1 MNKVKLNDLIKDGNI
16 VIPLYMLRLYKK
28 YNLTLDEFIF
38 LMYLYNK
45 SFTIFDPEL
54 IAEEL
59 NYDIMEVMG
68 YISVLS
74 DKGLITLDIDKSN
87 GVFEEKISLNNFYEK
102 ITLSLINELG
112 EEEDNKKDES
122 IFAEIE
128 LEFNRKLT
136 PMEKS
141 VVVEWQD
148 NNYSNELI
156 REALKEASLNGVS
169 NLRYIDKILFDWMKK
184 GVKTKED
191 IKKKEAE
198 PEIEIFNCNWLDE
211 EDEEI

>member
-1 MNKVKLNDLIKDGNI
+1 MNKVKLNDLVKDGNI
-16 VIPLYMLRLYKK
+16 VIPIYMLRLYKK
-28 YNLTLDEFIF
+28 YNLNLDEFIF

-45 SFTIFDPEL
+45 NFTVFDPEL
-54 IAEEL
+54 ISNEL

-68 YISVLS
+68 YISVLT
-74 DKGLITLDIDKSN
+74 DKGLITLNIDKNN
-87 GVFEEKISLNNFYEK
+87 GVIEEKISLNNFYEK
-102 ITLSLINELG
+102 ISLSLINELG
-112 EEEDNKKDES
+112 EEQVNEKSSS
-122 IFAEIE
+122 IFEEIE

-156 REALKEASLNGVS
+156 HEALKEASLNGVS

-198 PEIEIFNCNWLDE
+198 PEIEIFNCNWLDDDD
-211 EDEEI
+211 DEI